1 MRKDRLEEERE
12 LLRRLL
18 EKEGLG
24 TPAEEVAAKE
34 QPPDSSSEASGVA
47 LASYPLSCQQEQLW
61 FLDQFLPGSD
71 FYNVPLALRLKGE
84 LDAALMERSLQA
96 VVRRHEILRT
106 CFVTDENGEPMQR
119 VVGERL
125 DVRLPLI
132 DLQGL
137 ALNEREE
144 RAQKIVAEQGSMAFD
159 LSQAPLLRGVLLR
172 MGEREHVFG
181 LTLHHILCDEWS
193 LGVLMEELAEAY
205 EQYERG
211 EEPSLPQLATQYGEY
226 ALEQR
231 KEMDAGKYQRQ
242 MEYWKAQLAGM
253 PQVLE
258 LQTDRVRQVRQ
269 SFRGAIQHQDLEN
282 DLLKGLNALGRA
294 EGASLFM
301 TLLAAFQV
309 LLLRYTGQ
317 EDFGVGTSIANRG
330 RRDTQQLIGFFLNT
344 LVMRARLG
352 GEPTFREVLRQVRKT
367 ALEGYEHQDLPYQKL
382 VEELAPDRDISR
394 NPLVQ
399 VMFTVRKP
407 VDSKV
412 GRFEVSE
419 FEASL
424 QTSKFDL
431 TMMVEESNESK
442 VALNYSTDLFE
453 AETAARMLGHYERL
467 LKAVVENPE
476 QRVWD
481 LPLLTETETAQL
493 VQWNHTGRDYERDR
507 NVAELFEECAARMP
521 TAVAVEYQGQEL
533 TYEELN
539 QRSNRLAHHLRE
551 LGVRAEQRMA
561 ICLER
566 GVEMVVGLLAVLK
579 AEGAYVPLDPEY
591 PQEHLRHVLQ
601 DSSPLVLLTQRHLQ
615 GILGAIAESV
625 VVVELQD
632 VLSDSARFR
641 HLPKSNPER
650 RSAVLKAGH
659 LAYLI
664 YTSGSTGKPKGVMV
678 THRNLVSST
687 AARKLVY
694 GNSGR
699 FLLLSSI
706 SFDSSV
712 AGIFGSLLHGGTLV
726 IASRDVVRDPLLL
739 RQEVQRREVETLLC
753 VPSLYKHFLEYPA
766 GREQKKQLRRV
777 IVAGEACPPDL
788 VLKSAQQ
795 EPQVELFNEYGPT
808 EATVWAS
815 VHRCVDTPGRQ
826 SVPIGRPIA
835 NTRVYILDARGER
848 VQIGAVGELHIGGA
862 GVARGYWNRPE
873 LTAER
878 FVPDPFADD
887 GPARM
892 YKTGDLARWLPDGTI
907 EFLGRNDSQV
917 KIRGYRVELGE
928 IERVLREHAAV
939 KEAVVSAWEDQVGGR
954 QLVAYVVQQSE
965 EKGLPEKGQYFSAES
980 KRVKEFARLYDDLY
994 GPEEGYAYADQG
1006 INVRIWSSSYTN
1018 QPLQEEEIVESVTQ
1032 TVKSIRDLGGR
1043 QVLEIGC
1050 GTGLLLSRV
1059 APHCDAYCG
1068 VDISGEAL
1076 RRLRAQLGEK
1086 PEFRHVT
1093 LREGAAHQLDDLG
1106 AERFDCVVLNEVA
1119 QHFPDM
1125 DYLLQVLKKAA
1136 ELVEPR
1142 GTIFLGGM
1150 RNLHL
1155 LEAFHA
1161 GVQMFQARESTSLE
1175 KLRQRIRRQMRWE
1188 KDLIVAPEFFAGVKR
1203 FLPQVTAAQVQLK
1216 RGHYRNEITCFK
1228 YDVTLYVGHE
1238 RVEPVNRQEMEWEA
1252 ERWPARELE
1261 RWVRVHSP
1269 DVVHIKQIPNARL
1282 AKEKALLEL
1291 LGRKDGKANV
1301 PEIRK
1306 ALEQQAEKEGGIDP
1320 EDFWSLEHS
1329 LPYQAEVSWAG
1340 GGNDGAYDVI
1350 LRKRS
1355 LLSRGFVVAEHGSG
1369 KEGRGEEAW
1378 AAAAEFANHPM
1389 AEARFKGQLS
1399 REFVEELRRLL
1410 KENLPEH
1417 MIPSA
1422 FVELEDLPLTAN
1434 GKVDR
1439 QALPEVGELPRGD
1452 GEEEY
1457 EAPRTAVEERLAEI
1471 WTSVLRAARVGR
1483 NSNFFD
1489 LGGHSL
1495 LAASMVSRFRSAFG
1509 TDVPV
1514 RAIFESPTVAGLAE
1528 VIELD
1533 LKSQRRR
1540 LPEAGRRA
1548 TPRHAASGA
1557 RPSVFPLSHQQEQLW
1572 FLDRFQ
1578 PDSDF
1583 YNVPFAWT
1591 LKGDLDVPRLER
1603 SLREVVRRHE
1613 ILRTSFV
1620 MGHDQQ
1626 PIQKVVGEIDI
1637 RLPLVDLRALEADE
1651 REKRA
1656 RKIIEEEAGKGFD
1669 LRQAPLFRGVLVR
1682 TEEKEHVFGLTLH
1695 HIICDDWS
1703 LRVLMEEW
1711 GALYEAYGRGEE
1723 PPLADLGMQYGDYA
1737 AQQRERLR
1745 GGKLQQQMDY
1755 WKAQL
1760 NGMPHVL
1767 ELPTDLSRPARQSF
1781 RGGIEQQSLRGDLW
1795 EGLNAVAKGER
1806 ASLFMTLLAA
1816 CQVLLMRYSGQ
1827 EDFGVGTPVSNRKW
1841 TETERMIGFF
1851 LNTLVLRANLR
1862 GEPTFREALQ
1872 RVRQAALGG
1881 YEHQDLSFE
1890 KLVEELAPDRDVSR
1904 TPIFQVLFTSLG
1916 ESDELE
1922 FGGLEWSGFAMD
1934 LRMAKFDLTIS
1945 VQQAIEGATVT
1956 VNYTTDLF
1964 EPETIQRMLGH
1975 YEQLLNAVV
1984 ENPGQ
1989 GVWGLP
1995 MLTGPERAQLEGWN
2009 QTARDFP
2016 RDKTIAGLFE
2026 EHAAST
2032 PDAVAVEFEG
2042 LELKY
2047 GDLNR
2052 QANRLAHYLR
2062 SLGVKPNTL
2071 VAICVE
2077 RSLEIIVALFAVM
2090 KAGGAYTPLDP
2101 AYPEE
2106 RLRIMVED
2114 SRPAVLLTQGHLRGM
2129 FTGIRDD
2136 LKVVDLG
2143 SAEEW
2148 SNQPGSNPEHAAIG
2162 LTTEDLVYVIYTSGS
2177 TGTPKGV
2184 AMPARA
2190 AMNMVAW
2197 QMNES
2202 AYAGHQRTLQF
2213 APFGF
2218 DVSFQE
2224 IFSTLCAGGTLVLID
2239 EEKRRDST
2247 RLTRY
2252 VLEKDIQR
2260 LFLPYVGLQMLAE
2273 GVAQRA
2279 DSQDDGRPFDCALQ
2293 EINVA
2298 GEQLR
2303 IDDKIRKLFQ
2313 RLKHCRLNNHYGPT
2327 ETHAA
2332 TAFHLG
2338 TQGDLWPALP
2348 SIGQPIANARIYILD
2363 KHQMFV
2369 PVGVAGELFV
2379 GGVGVARGYFNRP
2392 DLTDQRFLKD
2402 CFTKEDGARM
2412 YRTGDLGRWRPDG
2425 TIEFIGR
2432 NDSQVKIRGYRVELG
2447 EIEAMLQQQ
2456 SGVRGSAVV
2465 AKTSANGSKRLVAY
2479 VVGGR
2484 DHEELRRELKSKLPA
2499 YMVPN
2504 VIVAL
2509 RELPQSDNGKVDR
2522 QALEKLEDTG
2532 LSAEHYEAPD
2542 TATEEQLAEI
2552 WAEVLVVSRV
2562 GRQDNFFDLG
2572 GHSLLATLL
2581 ASRLESEFG
2590 THVPVRAVFESPTL
2604 AELAEV
2610 IETGLKSQG
2619 GKLPRSDNSR
2629 PPKQVASGPRLS
2641 LFPLSYQQEQLWF
2654 LDRLNPDNAFYNVP
2668 MAWRLNGDL
2677 DVPRLERSLR
2687 ELVRR
2692 HEILRT
2698 CFVAGEQ
2705 EEPRQK
2711 VVESIEVRLPVLD
2724 LRELEAGEREE
2735 RARKF
2740 LAEEAGKPFD
2750 LSQAPLLRAALAW
2763 VGEREHVVGLTLHHI
2778 VCDDWSLGIL
2788 MGELGKL
2795 YEAFGRGEESP
2806 LADLEM
2812 QYGDYALEQREELR
2826 GGRFER
2832 QMEYWSGQLEGMPH
2846 VLELPTDLA
2855 RPPRQSFRGGT
2866 EHRVL
2871 PSALWERLNAL
2882 ARQEKV
2888 NSLMMLLAACQ
2899 VLLMRYSGQKDFG
2912 IGTVVA
2918 NRKRKET
2925 RGLIGFFLNTLV
2937 IRANLRGD
2945 LSFRE
2950 ALRQVR
2956 EAVLSGYEHQDLS
2969 FEKLVEELAPDR
2981 DLSRSPLFQVAFI
2994 LRRAF
2999 EGESEFGGLELVPF
3013 ELDPGTSKFD
3023 LIVSVE
3029 EGKQSAIIALNYTTD
3044 LFEAE
3049 TIRRMLERYERLLEG
3064 IVADADQSIW
3074 SLPMM
3079 GKSDEKALSAWNSA
3093 GLVAHAAKNIV
3104 EIFDAQAET
3113 RPQEAAAVFGET
3125 RLSCAD
3131 LGRRASQLAHCL
3143 IHLGVTPE
3151 SQVGIFMQESP
3162 EMMVAILGV
3171 LKAGGAYVLLGVMDP
3186 KDRLRSLV
3194 DRSGMAV
3201 LLTLENLRRRLPQT
3215 HARVACL
3222 DSEQEALDRQAATN
3236 PPVQINPQG
3245 LACVIYTAA
3254 SEKHF
3259 KGWMVEHSG
3268 LLCLALT
3275 PEIADSTHQNGHA
3288 PENRLPEICSRLTSS
3303 SFLAGTSA
3311 FLTSVAEGER
3321 TRFRSSGNAEIYLL
3335 DPYLQRVAVGIPG
3348 ELWISGPAAGR
3359 GYLGRSSLTAENFR
3373 PSPFLSEMGARM
3385 RRSGAKAR
3393 YRQDGTIEFLG
3404 RLDDQ
3409 VEIGGFPVELGEIE
3423 AALTNHEIVREAVAV
3438 VRPNG
3443 ELVAYVVLDDGKRMG
3458 QNNLGIYL
3466 YDRLPSYMIPTA
3478 FITLQELPRKAGG
3491 EVDRAALAALGQE
3504 QLNKESVLPRTE
3516 LERTIAAAWQAVLAV
3531 DQVGVHDNFFEL
3543 GGHSLLMARL
3553 HQKLR
3558 RELPVEIELLHLFQF
3573 PTIDS
3578 LVRFLRTGY
3587 SFDEKS
3593 RETQDRAG
3601 KQKGV
3606 MQKFKRMRTP

>member
-1 MRKDRLEEERE
+1 MPSGRPVVRKDRLEEERE
-12 LLRRLL
+12 LLRRFL

-24 TPAEEVAAKE
+24 APAAEVVAKD
-34 QPPDSSSEASGVA
+34 QPPDSSSDASGAA

-61 FLDQFLPGSD
+61 FLDQFQPGSD
-71 FYNVPLALRLKGE
+71 FYNVPFVLRLKGE
-84 LDAALMERSLQA
+84 LDASRLERSLRE

-106 CFVTDENGEPMQR
+106 CFVADENGEAMQG
-119 VVGERL
+119 VVEERL
-125 DVRLPLI
+125 DVRLPLM
-132 DLQGL
+132 DLQDL
-137 ALNEREE
+137 DRNEREE

-193 LGVLMEELAEAY
+193 LGVLMEELAELY
-205 EQYERG
+205 EADAKG
-211 EEPSLPQLATQYGEY
+211 EESPLPQLAMQYGEY

-231 KEMDAGKYQRQ
+231 KELRTGKFQRQ
-242 MEYWKAQLAGM
+242 MEYWKRQLAGM

-258 LQTDRVRQVRQ
+258 LQTDHARQVRQ
-269 SFRGAIQHQDLEN
+269 SFRGGIQHQDPESGLLE
-282 DLLKGLNALGRA
+282 DLNALGRA
-294 EGASLFM
+294 EGASSFM

-309 LLLRYTGQ
+309 LLMRYTGQ
-317 EDFGVGTSIANRG
+317 EDFGVGTSIANRSG
-330 RRDTQQLIGFFLNT
+330 SNTQQLIGFFLNT

-352 GEPTFREVLRQVRKT
+352 GKPTFREVLRQVRQT
-367 ALEGYEHQDLPYQKL
+367 ALDGYEHQELPYQKL
-382 VEELAPDRDISR
+382 VEELAPDRGISR

-412 GRFEVSE
+412 GPFEVGE

-431 TMMVEESNESK
+431 TMIVDESNQARI
-442 VALNYSTDLFE
+442 ALNYSTDLFE
-453 AETAARMLGHYERL
+453 PETVARMLGHYERL
-467 LKAVVENPE
+467 LKAAVENPA

-481 LPLLTETETAQL
+481 LPLLTDAETAQL

-507 NVAELFEECAARMP
+507 NVSELFEECAARMP
-521 TAVAVEYQGQEL
+521 NAVAVEYQRQEL

-539 QRSNRLAHHLRE
+539 RRSNRLAHHLRE
-551 LGVRAEQRMA
+551 LGVRAEQRVA

-566 GVEMVVGLLAVLK
+566 GVEMVAGLLAVLK
-579 AEGAYVPLDPEY
+579 AGGAYVPLDPEY
-591 PQEHLRHVLQ
+591 PQEHLRYVLQ
-601 DSSPLVLLTQRHLQ
+601 DSAPLVLLTQRHLQ
-615 GILGAIAESV
+615 GILGAISEKV
-625 VVVELQD
+625 VVVDLND
-632 VLSDSARFR
+632 VDAARFR
-641 HLPKSNPER
+641 HLPRNNPQET
-650 RSAVLKAGH
+650 SAVLKAGH
-659 LAYLI
+659 LAYLT

-687 AARKLVY
+687 SARKVVY
-694 GNSGR
+694 GDLGR

-712 AGIFGSLLHGGTLV
+712 AGIFGCLLHGGTLI

-739 RQEVQRREVETLLC
+739 RQEVQRREVESLLC

-777 IVAGEACPPDL
+777 IVAGEVCPPDL

-815 VHRCVDTPGRQ
+815 VHRCVPTPGRQ

-835 NTRVYILDARGER
+835 NTRIYILDAQGGR
-848 VQIGAVGELHIGGA
+848 VQIGVVGELHIGGA
-862 GVARGYWNRPE
+862 GVARGYWDWPE

-887 GPARM
+887 GSARM

-907 EFLGRNDSQV
+907 EFIGRNDSQV

-928 IERVLREHAAV
+928 IELVLREHTAVQEAAV
-939 KEAVVSAWEDQVGGR
+939 SAQDDQAGGR
-954 QLVAYVVQQSE
+954 RLVAFVVEQSPE
-965 EKGLPEKGQYFSAES
+965 RRPEDSGLPKSPATVENGRHSDAE
-980 KRVKEFARLYDDLY
+980 VPVGA
-994 GPEEGYAYADQG
+994 
-1006 INVRIWSSSYTN
+1006 
-1018 QPLQEEEIVESVTQ
+1018 
-1032 TVKSIRDLGGR
+1032 
-1043 QVLEIGC
+1043 
-1050 GTGLLLSRV
+1050 LLSQTL
-1059 APHCDAYCG
+1059 AAD
-1068 VDISGEAL
+1068 L
-1076 RRLRAQLGEK
+1076 RRA
-1086 PEFRHVT
+1086 
-1093 LREGAAHQLDDLG
+1093 
-1106 AERFDCVVLNEVA
+1106 
-1119 QHFPDM
+1119 
-1125 DYLLQVLKKAA
+1125 LKK
-1136 ELVEPR
+1136 
-1142 GTIFLGGM
+1142 
-1150 RNLHL
+1150 
-1155 LEAFHA
+1155 
-1161 GVQMFQARESTSLE
+1161 
-1175 KLRQRIRRQMRWE
+1175 K
-1188 KDLIVAPEFFAGVKR
+1188 
-1203 FLPQVTAAQVQLK
+1203 
-1216 RGHYRNEITCFK
+1216 
-1228 YDVTLYVGHE
+1228 
-1238 RVEPVNRQEMEWEA
+1238 
-1252 ERWPARELE
+1252 
-1261 RWVRVHSP
+1261 
-1269 DVVHIKQIPNARL
+1269 
-1282 AKEKALLEL
+1282 
-1291 LGRKDGKANV
+1291 
-1301 PEIRK
+1301 
-1306 ALEQQAEKEGGIDP
+1306 
-1320 EDFWSLEHS
+1320 
-1329 LPYQAEVSWAG
+1329 
-1340 GGNDGAYDVI
+1340 
-1350 LRKRS
+1350 
-1355 LLSRGFVVAEHGSG
+1355 
-1369 KEGRGEEAW
+1369 
-1378 AAAAEFANHPM
+1378 
-1389 AEARFKGQLS
+1389 
-1399 REFVEELRRLL
+1399 
-1410 KENLPEH
+1410 LPEH
-1417 MIPSA
+1417 MIPMT
-1422 FVELEDLPLTAN
+1422 FVTLERLPLTAN

-1439 QALPEVGELPRGD
+1439 QALPAAPALGLGD
-1452 GEEEY
+1452 GGESY
-1457 EAPRTAVEERLAEI
+1457 EAPRTALEERLAEI
-1471 WTSVLRAARVGR
+1471 WASVLRVARVGR
-1483 NSNFFD
+1483 SGNFFD

-1495 LAASMVSRFRSAFG
+1495 LATSMVSRFRSAFG
-1509 TDVPV
+1509 IDVPV
-1514 RAIFESPTVAGLAE
+1514 RAIFESPTIAELAE
-1528 VIELD
+1528 VIGLD
-1533 LKSQRRR
+1533 LKSQRRT
-1540 LPEAGRRA
+1540 LPEAGQRA
-1548 TPRHAASGA
+1548 TPKHVPSGA

-1603 SLREVVRRHE
+1603 SLRDVVRRHE
-1613 ILRTSFV
+1613 ILRTFFV
-1620 MGHDQQ
+1620 MGDDQE
-1626 PIQKVVGEIDI
+1626 PMQKVVGEGDI
-1637 RLPLVDLRALEADE
+1637 QLPLVDLRELEAGE

-1656 RKIIEEEAGKGFD
+1656 RKIVEEQAGKGFD
-1669 LRQAPLFRGVLVR
+1669 LRQLPLFRGVLVR
-1682 TEEKEHVFGLTLH
+1682 MEEKEHVFGLTLH

-1703 LRVLMEEW
+1703 LGVLMEEW
-1711 GALYEAYGRGEE
+1711 AALYEAYGRGEE
-1723 PPLADLGMQYGDYA
+1723 SPLVDLGMQYGDYA
-1737 AQQRERLR
+1737 AQQREGLR
-1745 GGKLQQQMDY
+1745 GGNLQQQMDY

-1760 NGMPHVL
+1760 NGMPQVL
-1767 ELPTDLSRPARQSF
+1767 ELPGDLSRPARQSF
-1781 RGGIEQQSLRGDLW
+1781 RGRIEQQSLRGDLW
-1795 EGLNAVAKGER
+1795 EGLNGVAKGER

-1841 TETERMIGFF
+1841 TETERIIGFF
-1851 LNTLVLRANLR
+1851 LNTLVIRANLG
-1862 GEPTFREALQ
+1862 GEPTFREALH

-1881 YEHQDLSFE
+1881 YEHQDLPFE
-1890 KLVEELAPDRDVSR
+1890 KLVEEMTPDRDVSR

-1916 ESDELE
+1916 EPDKLE
-1922 FGGLEWSGFAMD
+1922 FGELEWSGFAMD
-1934 LRMAKFDLTIS
+1934 LKMAKFDLTIS
-1945 VQQAIEGATVT
+1945 VQEAMRGATVT

-1975 YEQLLNAVV
+1975 YEQLLKAVV

-1989 GVWGLP
+1989 RVWDLP

-2009 QTARDFP
+2009 QTARDCP

-2026 EHAAST
+2026 EYAAST
-2032 PDAVAVEFEG
+2032 PGAVAVEYEG
-2042 LELKY
+2042 RELKY

-2062 SLGVKPNTL
+2062 GLGVKPGTL

-2077 RSLEIIVALFAVM
+2077 RSLEMIVGLLAVM

-2106 RLRIMVED
+2106 RLRFMVED
-2114 SRPAVLLTQGHLRGM
+2114 SRPAVLLTQGHLSGM

-2148 SNQPGSNPEHAAIG
+2148 SHQPGSDLEPAAIG
-2162 LTTEDLVYVIYTSGS
+2162 LTAEDLVYVIYTSGS

-2184 AMPARA
+2184 AMAARA
-2190 AMNMVAW
+2190 AMNLIAW
-2197 QMNES
+2197 QINES
-2202 AYAGHQRTLQF
+2202 ASHGYQRTLQF
-2213 APFGF
+2213 APLGF
-2218 DVSFQE
+2218 DVSYQE
-2224 IFSTLCAGGTLVLID
+2224 IFSTLCAGGALVLID
-2239 EEKRRDST
+2239 EEQRRNST
-2247 RLTRY
+2247 HLTRY
-2252 VLEKDIQR
+2252 VLEKNIQR

-2273 GVAQRA
+2273 GVAQRV
-2279 DSQDDGRPFDCALQ
+2279 DSRDHGKPFDCALR

-2313 RLKHCRLNNHYGPT
+2313 HLRHCRLNNHYGPT

-2338 TQGDLWPALP
+2338 AQGDLWPALP
-2348 SIGQPIANARIYILD
+2348 SIGRPIANARIYILD
-2363 KHQMFV
+2363 KHQMLV
-2369 PVGVAGELFV
+2369 PVGVAGELFI
-2379 GGVGVARGYFNRP
+2379 GGAGVARGYLNRP

-2402 CFTKEDGARM
+2402 RFTKEDGARM

-2432 NDSQVKIRGYRVELG
+2432 SDSQVKIRGYRVELG
-2447 EIEAMLQQQ
+2447 EIEAMLQEQ

-2479 VVGGR
+2479 VVGDR

-2504 VIVAL
+2504 VIVSL
-2509 RELPQSDNGKVDR
+2509 PELPQSDNGKVDR
-2522 QALEKLEDTG
+2522 QALEKLEDAG
-2532 LSAEHYEAPD
+2532 LSAEHYEAPA

-2552 WAEVLVVSRV
+2552 WTEVLEVSRV

-2581 ASRLESEFG
+2581 ATRLESAFG
-2590 THVPVRAVFESPTL
+2590 IPVPVRAVFEAPTL

-2619 GKLPRSDNSR
+2619 GKLPRSDKSGA
-2629 PPKQVASGPRLS
+2629 PKQVASGPRPS
-2641 LFPLSYQQEQLWF
+2641 LFPLSCQQEQLWF

-2668 MAWRLNGDL
+2668 MTWRLNGDL

-2711 VVESIEVRLPVLD
+2711 VVESIEMRLPVAD
-2724 LRELEAGEREE
+2724 LRDLEAGEREE
-2735 RARKF
+2735 RARKV
-2740 LAEEAGKPFD
+2740 LAEEASKPFD
-2750 LSQAPLLRAALAW
+2750 LSQAPLLRAAL
-2763 VGEREHVVGLTLHHI
+2763 VRMGEREYVVGLTLHHI
-2778 VCDDWSLGIL
+2778 VCDDWSLGVL

-2806 LADLEM
+2806 LADLGM

-2826 GGRFER
+2826 NGRFER
-2832 QMEYWSGQLEGMPH
+2832 QMEYWRGQLEGMPH

-2855 RPPRQSFRGGT
+2855 RPLRQSFRGGT
-2866 EHRVL
+2866 EHRIL
-2871 PSALWERLNAL
+2871 QSDLWERLNAL
-2882 ARQEKV
+2882 GRQEKAS
-2888 NSLMMLLAACQ
+2888 SLMMLLAACQ
-2899 VLLMRYSGQKDFG
+2899 VLLMRYSGQEDFG

-2950 ALRQVR
+2950 VLRRVR
-2956 EAVLSGYEHQDLS
+2956 EAVLSGYEYQDLS

-3029 EGKQSAIIALNYTTD
+3029 EGRQSAIIALNYTTD

-3049 TIRRMLERYERLLEG
+3049 TIRRMLERYELLLEG
-3064 IVADADQSIW
+3064 IAADADQPIW

-3079 GKSDEKALSAWNSA
+3079 RKSDEKALSAWNFA
-3093 GLVAHAAKNIV
+3093 GPVAHAAKNIV
-3104 EIFDAQAET
+3104 EIFDGQAENH
-3113 RPQEAAAVFGET
+3113 PQESAGVFGET

-3131 LGRRASQLAHCL
+3131 LGRRASQLAQYL
-3143 IHLGVTPE
+3143 VHLGVATE
-3151 SQVGIFMQESP
+3151 SQVGIFMHESP

-3171 LKAGGAYVLLGVMDP
+3171 LKAGGAYVLLDVLDP
-3186 KDRLRSLV
+3186 KDRLRSIV
-3194 DRSGMAV
+3194 DRSGIAV
-3201 LLTLENLRRRLPQT
+3201 LLAMENLRRRLPQT
-3215 HARVACL
+3215 HPRVVCL
-3222 DSEQEALDRQAATN
+3222 DSEQEAIGRQAATN
-3236 PPVQINPQG
+3236 PSVQINPQG

-3268 LLCLALT
+3268 LLCLAST
-3275 PEIADSTHQNGHA
+3275 PGIAGSTHQNGHA
-3288 PENRLPEICSRLTSS
+3288 PENRLPDICSRLTSR

-3335 DPYLQRVAVGIPG
+3335 DPCLQRVAIGIPG

-3359 GYLGRSSLTAENFR
+3359 SYLGRPSLTAEKFL
-3373 PSPFLSEMGARM
+3373 PSPFTSEMGARM
-3385 RRSGAKAR
+3385 RRSGVKAR
-3393 YRQDGTIEFLG
+3393 YRQDGTIELLG
-3404 RLDDQ
+3404 RLDGQ
-3409 VEIGGFPVELGEIE
+3409 VEIGGFQVELGEIE
-3423 AALTNHEIVREAVAV
+3423 AALANHDVVREAVAV
-3438 VRPNG
+3438 VRPSG

-3458 QNNLGIYL
+3458 QNDMGAYL
-3466 YDRLPSYMIPTA
+3466 YDRLPSYMIPIA

-3491 EVDRAALAALGQE
+3491 EVDRAALAILGQE
-3504 QLNKESVLPRTE
+3504 QWNKEFVLPRTE
-3516 LERTIAAAWQAVLAV
+3516 LERTIAAAWQTVLAI
-3531 DQVGVHDNFFEL
+3531 DQVGVHDNFFDL
-3543 GGHSLLMARL
+3543 GGHSLLMVQL
-3553 HQKLR
+3553 QQKLR
-3558 RELPVEIELLHLFQF
+3558 AELPVEIELLHLFQF

-3578 LVRFLRTGY
+3578 LVRFLHAGY

-3601 KQKGV
+3601 KQKSTL
-3606 MQKFKRMRTP
+3606 QKFKRKNTP